1 MKFNSVND
9 VQVMTHSPVLTPK
22 AGDRSKSRRK
32 GCEVADT
39 NKTRQ
44 NESLSAPEGE
54 TPAGVEHEKSKGITY
69 KLGTLGGYK
78 E

>member
-1 MKFNSVND
+1 
-9 VQVMTHSPVLTPK
+9 MTHSPVLTPK
-22 AGDRSKSRRK
+22 AGDGSKSCAK
-32 GCEVADT
+32 GCEVTDT

-44 NESLSAPEGE
+44 NEYLPAPEE
-54 TPAGVEHEKSKGITY
+54 QTPAGVEHEKSKGITY